1 MLTSMANISVQPNIV
16 DPDQTAPSG
25 AVRYG
30 STLIVTKT
38 SFNNELEDN
47 IWVLRKGNATYAYVN
62 GLLLCTDKHCGPG
75 LDCSEEN
82 ILIWVHIVCYK
93 DGFGIS

>member
-47 IWVLRKGNATYAYVN
+47 IWVLRKGKQFDLGPHCLLHRQVWNKLAEHIGNDIYV
-62 GLLLCTDKHCGPG
+62 
-75 LDCSEEN
+75 
-82 ILIWVHIVCYK
+82 
-93 DGFGIS
+93 